1 VIDAVGMEAHGSPVA
16 AAGQA
21 LFGALPKRISSAVMA
36 KAGLDRMAAIYT
48 AIDAVRRGGTVSVSG
63 VYGGEVDPMP
73 MMEMFDRGI
82 TMRLGQCHVRR
93 WTEEIRRVLDEPE
106 DALGV
111 ESLATHRLPLESAPE
126 AYAMFQQKKDGCV
139 KVVLSP

>member
-1 VIDAVGMEAHGSPVA
+1 M
-16 AAGQA
+16 
-21 LFGALPKRISSAVMA
+21 
-36 KAGLDRMAAIYT
+36 
-48 AIDAVRRGGTVSVSG
+48 SG

-106 DALGV
+106 DVLGV